1 MHFNNSIYKKNGY
14 EKSYPTLLMVN
25 FLYFQG
31 LKTEANETF
40 KLLVGSIDLKAT
52 VYWEL
57 KEK

>member
-14 EKSYPTLLMVN
+14 EKSYSTLLMVN

-52 VYWEL
+52 VY
-57 KEK
+57 

>member
-1 MHFNNSIYKKNGY
+1 MLINNSIYKKNGHD
-14 EKSYPTLLMVN
+14 KSYPTLLMVN

-40 KLLVGSIDLKAT
+40 KLLIGSVDLNVT
-52 VYWEL
+52 VYREL